1 MPKYIFVTGGVVS
14 SVGKGITVASL
25 GRILKSRGLQVSIQK
40 LDPYI
45 NVDPGTM
52 SPYQHGEVFVTDD
65 GAETDLDLG
74 HYERFTDE
82 NLTRDSNVT
91 TGQIFAEVIRKERR
105 GDYLGGTIQII
116 PHITNEIKE
125 RIVRVGARSGAEVVI
140 VEVGGTVGDIES
152 QWFLEAIRQMRKDV
166 GRRNVFYIHVTL
178 VPVLGA
184 TGELKTKPTQHSV
197 QELRRIGIQP
207 DAILCR
213 SDHEVSTDIKEKIAL
228 YCDVPPHAVASL
240 PTLDEIYKVPL
251 VLEAAGIGRLIVD
264 EMGLADGGT
273 TTSPDMTAWTR
284 MIEGLGE
291 STQPLRIALVGKYTQ
306 LHDAYISVTEALRH
320 AAAFHQRQLDVK
332 WINSEELE
340 AEEKLY
346 PGRAVAR
353 ALSDVRGLV
362 VPGGFGNRGTEGKI
376 LAIRHA
382 RDTGLPFLGLC
393 LGMQCSVIDLARH
406 ALRTDLP
413 NSAEFV
419 PDTPYPVIAYMAD
432 QAADSEKG
440 GTMRLGLYPCHLQ
453 PGTRAAEAYGAD
465 VVFERH
471 RHRLEFNNA
480 YREVLEENGMVFSG
494 LSPDGRLVEI
504 AELADHPWFVGTQFH
519 PEFKSRPNRPHPL
532 FRDFL
537 AACRERAIEGDQQAL
552 PLQEEVLAVR

>member
-1 MPKYIFVTGGVVS
+1 
-14 SVGKGITVASL
+14 
-25 GRILKSRGLQVSIQK
+25 
-40 LDPYI
+40 
-45 NVDPGTM
+45 M

-82 NLTRDSNVT
+82 SLTRDSNVT

-125 RIVRVGARSGAEVVI
+125 RIHRVGARSGADVVI

-166 GRRNVFYIHVTL
+166 GRRNVFYVHVTL
-178 VPVLGA
+178 VPQLGA

-213 SDHEVSTDIKEKIAL
+213 SDYEVSADIKEKIAL
-228 YCDVPPHAVASL
+228 YCDVPPHAVATL
-240 PTLDEIYKVPL
+240 PTLNEIYKVPL
-251 VLEAAGIGRLIVD
+251 VLEEAGIGALIVD
-264 EMGLADGGT
+264 ELGLDQVNAHE
-273 TTSPDMTAWTR
+273 PDFSVWTQ
-284 MIEGLGE
+284 MIEGLE
-291 STQPLRIALVGKYTQ
+291 RSTQPVRVALVGKYTQ
-306 LHDAYISVTEALRH
+306 LHDAYLSVTEALRH
-320 AAAFHQRQLDVK
+320 AAAFHERQLDVK

-340 AEEKLY
+340 AEERIY

-353 ALSDVRGLV
+353 ALADVRGLV
-362 VPGGFGNRGTEGKI
+362 VPGGFGSRGTEGKI

-382 RDTGLPFLGLC
+382 RETGLPFLGLC

-406 ALRTDLP
+406 ALRVDTP
-413 NSAEFV
+413 NSVEF
-419 PDTPYPVIAYMAD
+419 DAQTPHPVIAYMAD
-432 QAADSEKG
+432 QAADSDKG
-440 GTMRLGLYPCHLQ
+440 GTMRLGLYPCHLT
-453 PGTRAAEAYGAD
+453 PGTRAAEAYGTD

-480 YREVLEENGMVFSG
+480 YREVLEEHGMVFSG

-504 AELADHPWFVGTQFH
+504 AELSDHPWFVGTQFH
-519 PEFKSRPNRPHPL
+519 PEFRSRPNRPHPL

-537 AACRERAIEGDQQAL
+537 AACRERPLDGDQQPL
-552 PLQEEVLAVR
+552 PLQEVLAVR